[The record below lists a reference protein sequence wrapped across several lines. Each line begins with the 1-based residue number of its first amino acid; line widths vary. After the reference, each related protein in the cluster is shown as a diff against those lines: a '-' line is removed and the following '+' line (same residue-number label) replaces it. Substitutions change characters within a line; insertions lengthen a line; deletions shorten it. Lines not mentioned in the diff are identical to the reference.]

1 MVKVKCLKCGNV
13 QDTYAKWFFTC
24 NQCKEKQTIE
34 NSLLETKLKEVK
46 KETPKEIPKE
56 IPKEEVREN
65 EDLEIEEEPEEVE
78 KSRRM
83 LTESNLDVLNV
94 TLLLNNTEIV
104 QTQNVKLKLFGGLTM
119 NKEEFYLVNYTSQKV
134 IKSILQRDNLKEKT
148 LTMKE
153 ILGDVLNA

>member
-34 NSLLETKLKEVK
+34 NSLLETKLKEVE

-65 EDLEIEEEPEEVE
+65 EDLEIEEEPKKVE
-78 KSRRM
+78 KVEENAHGEQFRCPECNSIVEQYGDC
-83 LTESNLDVLNV
+83 TNPECKA
-94 TLLLNNTEIV
+94 EIIW
-104 QTQNVKLKLFGGLTM
+104 GSDD
-119 NKEEFYLVNYTSQKV
+119 E
-134 IKSILQRDNLKEKT
+134 
-148 LTMKE
+148 
-153 ILGDVLNA
+153 